1 MRDGA
6 HREQHLLEEPPAD
19 GMLRKFGRDVQPPD
33 QSFLIFEDV
42 EGISRCR
49 PVFERYAAGKGVCVK
64 EPLVEFEGAAV
75 VPMQFVAP
83 MPRFFLGQ
91 RLNLTNRG
99 LSQFDDV
106 RGAPEGE
113 TAPTACLL

>member
-49 PVFERYAAGKGVCVK
+49 PAFERYAAGKGVCVK
-64 EPLVEFEGAAV
+64 EPLDEFEGAAV

-83 MPRFFLGQ
+83 MPRFFLEQ
-91 RLNLTNRG
+91 RLNLTDCG
-99 LSQFDDV
+99 LSQIDDV
-106 RGAPEGE
+106 HGRAESDAAP
-113 TAPTACLL
+113 AA